1 MFVQRNVEMKII
13 GKYENQRTK
22 EILWKRNKQMITN
35 VEKTGKGIRKVVKK
49 NAEKYSHLQLNT
61 YKITSDLY
69 LLFIFVFIFF
79 LISLNANIRSK
90 IKTKYCPVYG

>member
-35 VEKTGKGIRKVVKK
+35 VEKIGKGIRKVVKK

-79 LISLNANIRSK
+79 LFR
-90 IKTKYCPVYG
+90 